1 MVLLHRRGR
10 MSLLLHLSILLELN
24 GEDVLCRTQTL
35 IMVSPA
41 ILMKGE
47 PNNML
52 REGRGVNMGDGWE
65 TARNPNRPEVFV
77 EKDGVLEM
85 PGWDWCIIK
94 LGTVGKVAK

>member
-1 MVLLHRRGR
+1 MLVDLASVKWGGR
-10 MSLLLHLSILLELN
+10 SLSHSN
-24 GEDVLCRTQTL
+24 
-35 IMVSPA
+35 A
-41 ILMKGE
+41 HYGE

-85 PGWDWCIIK
+85 PGWDWCILK
-94 LGTVGKVAK
+94 LGAVGSVVKYALILT